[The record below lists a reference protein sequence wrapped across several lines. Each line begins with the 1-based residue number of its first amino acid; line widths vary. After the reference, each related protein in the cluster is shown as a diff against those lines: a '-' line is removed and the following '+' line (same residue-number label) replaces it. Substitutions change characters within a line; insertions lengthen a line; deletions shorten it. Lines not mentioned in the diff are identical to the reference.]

1 MDCLD
6 GLNPEDLMI
15 VSVIL
20 AIELSRDKT
29 DREIEVIASIAL
41 SVANLMFISANVF
54 RRNSANDIANE
65 NDIFSTDDASQ
76 FNINTHMRKRR

>member
-20 AIELSRDKT
+20 AIELSRDKS

-41 SVANLMFISANVF
+41 SVANLMFIAANVF
-54 RRNSANDIANE
+54 RRNNTPDAANQDE
-65 NDIFSTDDASQ
+65 IFSTDDASQ